1 MEAILLRATRKY
13 LDIFLKDFGRQDI
26 NISLFSGGAV
36 LQNLDLNEDVL
47 TELIGLPCLRVTR
60 AFVNR
65 AKAKASITGLKSTPV
80 KIMVR
85 EPAQVICSGVGAT
98 CCFIHSDRI
107 WLRLLNRSLTCV
119 AVVLPSDC
127 APLGPCLR
135 LSHCLITLNSLRPVN
150 SVRGGG

>member
-80 KIMVR
+80 KIMVSLHKF
-85 EPAQVICSGVGAT
+85 ICSQ
-98 CCFIHSDRI
+98 
-107 WLRLLNRSLTCV
+107 
-119 AVVLPSDC
+119 
-127 APLGPCLR
+127 LGPRVWLCIPIASALDY
-135 LSHCLITLNSLRPVN
+135 
-150 SVRGGG
+150 